1 MKQRLSNPSTFL
13 ALGLILFAGL
23 ASIPAV
29 YGQRTLGTIS
39 GTVTDE
45 TQAVLPGV
53 SITANNI
60 GTGATR
66 ESVSDDEGRFRLPNL
81 TLGTYQVQA
90 SLAGFQT
97 SVRTGIELTV
107 GREAVL
113 NFDLRV
119 GELTEEVMVT
129 GDAPLVETTRAALTD
144 LVDQSQIRD
153 LPLNGRSF
161 TDLTFL
167 QPGVVS
173 TSRNRSTYS
182 STGGGG
188 SQLSIAGARV
198 MLTSFLLDGTN
209 IKDQMGVTPA
219 SAAGNMLGVEAIREF
234 SVMATNYS
242 AEYGGAGGVVSA
254 VTKSGTNEFHGSV
267 FAFHRNDNLDANEYF
282 ALKLIDEN
290 TGAFLGKQKPE
301 FKRNQFGF
309 VIGGPII
316 SDKTFFIS
324 NYEAVRDRLGGT
336 STRNVPSLDA
346 RQGILSS
353 GTVTVDPAVVP
364 YLAIYPDPTPSLF
377 VPGEDIQDFV
387 ENTSTT
393 TDEDYFM
400 VKVDHTFSESDSLFV
415 RYTYSDAQRTNQRF
429 PEIFEEAAITRV
441 QYTTIEQNHIFSP
454 EFFNTFRFAYNRSK
468 GDTPNFDSGL
478 PRSLNFFQPEAIYP
492 DRFFGTLSVG
502 GGISSMGAD
511 QTDDRFQVM
520 NLFQFTNTMRYT
532 RGAHSLSFGVDIQRT
547 QLNARIGSRLHGR
560 WHFSSLEDFLT
571 NQPNRF
577 EGLFPGTG
585 TMRGFRQT
593 QHGYF
598 IQDDWQ
604 VSPKLTANIG
614 LRWEFVTVP
623 TETAG
628 RVANIRDPADSEATI
643 GPQFELSKLNLA
655 PRIGFA
661 YDPFGDGTTAI
672 RTGFGI
678 FHQQQDYTNN
688 FTLYFQGPPFFNRFT
703 MRPSDGA
710 TFPFAFDDLSDIPSS
725 AAGAVSTKFLDMV
738 TPYVMQYN
746 FSIQRQLWRD
756 TQMTVSYVGTMGRK
770 ISRIQPGNPN
780 QSIVCPC
787 PDDPF
792 SDWFD
797 ESTLPDG
804 TRYFTTP
811 TARMNPNFTNIDQKQ
826 SDTNTTYNALQIRL
840 NKRFSQGLAY
850 QLSYTWGKTIDAA
863 GGLQGGSSGDGNAGS
878 MDPFDWKRDMGLS
891 GWHIAHNFSANFSY
905 DLPGANLSG
914 VAGKVLGDWGISSI
928 ISLGTGN
935 PTTITAARGSERS
948 RSNSIMIG
956 DTPIF
961 RPNLVAGGNNNPTF
975 DEGVVCANDRCNYVD
990 SSQFEIQPAGT
1001 FGDLGKGTL
1010 IGPGLATVDLVL
1022 VKRIRTSESTTLE
1035 FRSEFFNIFN
1045 RINFGTPR
1053 REVFSGSNCGG
1064 SRSGDAC
1071 QPRSDFG
1078 RITGTNARQRQIQ
1091 FALKFIF

>member
-1 MKQRLSNPSTFL
+1 MKQRLFNSSAYL
-13 ALGLILFAGL
+13 ALGLILFVGF
-23 ASIPAV
+23 ASLPAV
-29 YGQRTLGTIS
+29 HGQRTMGTIS
-39 GTVTDE
+39 GTITDE

-53 SITANNI
+53 SITANNLD
-60 GTGATR
+60 TGASR
-66 ESVSDDEGRFRLPNL
+66 EAVADDEGRYRLPNL
-81 TLGTYQVQA
+81 ALGTYQVEA
-90 SLAGFQT
+90 ALAGFQT
-97 SVRTGIELTV
+97 SIRSGIELTV
-107 GREAVL
+107 GREAVV

-119 GELTEEVMVT
+119 GEITEEVMVT
-129 GDAPLVETTRAALTD
+129 GDAPLVELTRAALTD
-144 LVDQSQIRD
+144 LVDEAQIRD

-173 TSRNRSTYS
+173 TSRNRRTYS

-219 SAAGNMLGVEAIREF
+219 SAAGNMLGMDAVREF

-242 AEYGGAGGVVSA
+242 AEFGGAGGVVSA
-254 VTKSGTNEFHGSV
+254 VTKSGTNEFHGAV
-267 FAFHRNDNLDANEYF
+267 FAFHRNDNLDANEFF

-309 VIGGPII
+309 FIGGPII
-316 SDKTFFIS
+316 QDKTFFFG
-324 NYEAVRDRLGGT
+324 NFEALRDRLGGT
-336 STRNVPSLDA
+336 STSNVPSLDA

-364 YLAIYPDPTPSLF
+364 YLAIWPDPTPSLI
-377 VPGEDIQDFV
+377 VPGDDIQDFV
-387 ENTSTT
+387 ETTSTP

-400 VKVDHTFSESDSLFV
+400 VKVDHTISDSDSMFV
-415 RYTYSDAQRTNQRF
+415 RYTFEDAQRTNQRF
-429 PEIFEEAAITRV
+429 PKIFREAAITRV
-441 QYTTIEQNHIFSP
+441 QYTTIEENHIFSP

-478 PRSLNFFQPEAIYP
+478 PRSLNFFQPEEIYP
-492 DRFFGTLSVG
+492 DRFFGSLSVG
-502 GGISSMGAD
+502 GGVSRIGAD

-520 NLFQFTNTMRYT
+520 NLFQFTDTMRYT
-532 RGAHSLSFGVDIQRT
+532 RGAHALSFGADIQRS

-560 WHFSSLEDFLT
+560 WHFSSLRNLLT
-571 NQPNRF
+571 NRINRF

-604 VSPKLTANIG
+604 VSPRLTANIG

-623 TETAG
+623 TETAD
-628 RVANIRDPADSEATI
+628 RIANIRDPADSAPTL

-661 YDPFGDGTTAI
+661 YDPFGDGSTAI

-703 MRPSDGA
+703 MRTADGA
-710 TFPFAFDDLSDIPSS
+710 TFPFPFMDLSDIPSS
-725 AAGAVSTKFLDMV
+725 AAGAVSTKFSDMT

-746 FSIQRQLWRD
+746 FSIQRQLWGD
-756 TQMTVSYVGTMGRK
+756 TQMTVSYVGTAGRH
-770 ISRIQPGNPN
+770 ITRIQPGNPN

-787 PDDPF
+787 PDDAF
-792 SDWFD
+792 SDFFD
-797 ESTLPDG
+797 ESTLPAG
-804 TRYFTTP
+804 TRYFITP

-826 SDTNTTYNALQIRL
+826 SDTNTTYNSLQVRL
-840 NKRFSQGLAY
+840 NKRFSEGFGY
-850 QLSYTWGKTIDAA
+850 QLSYTWGKTLDAA
-863 GGLQGGSSGDGNAGS
+863 GGLQGGTSGNGNAGS
-878 MDPFDWKRDMGLS
+878 MDPFDWKRDMGPS

-905 DLPGANLSG
+905 NLPGANFSG

-928 ISLGTGN
+928 ISLATGN
-935 PTTITAARGSERS
+935 PTTVTTSRGSERA

-961 RPNLVAGGNNNPTF
+961 RPNQIAGGDNNPVF
-975 DEGVVCANDRCNYVD
+975 SEGVVCASDRCNYLD

-1001 FGDLGKGTL
+1001 FGDVGKGTL
-1010 IGPGLATVDLVL
+1010 IGPGLATMDFKL
-1022 VKRIRTSESTTLE
+1022 VKRIATSETTSLE

-1071 QPRSDFG
+1071 VPRSDFG
-1078 RITGTNARQRQIQ
+1078 RITNTNARQRQIQ
-1091 FALKFIF
+1091 FSLKLSF